1 MLSVGLCLS
10 ARLPA
15 GLLVFFGFVGS
26 FGSIDHRLQQFEL
39 LPCGAVQTVD
49 FFDHIVGVGG
59 CDPFSEFVPSLFRFG
74 VMYHHFNGGTLSHG
88 SLTSD
93 YIAITSFLRVTGCPL
108 FAAVSAQ
115 NVQSQTDQQ
124 SHINAEHFSLAGIA
138 HKAFDAGFIDREDL
152 LQKKLLSFR
161 AEISAAKLIFADPCK
176 RFVLVRKLDFFHF
189 KLDKT
194 VLFQDAVAE
203 FPIVKDTTPNMM
215 NPRLYTTSYNKP
227 QGQQFDDTAVLS
239 FIKLQYT

>member
-138 HKAFDAGFIDREDL
+138 HKAFDGF
-152 LQKKLLSFR
+152 S
-161 AEISAAKLIFADPCK
+161 
-176 RFVLVRKLDFFHF
+176 
-189 KLDKT
+189 
-194 VLFQDAVAE
+194 
-203 FPIVKDTTPNMM
+203 
-215 NPRLYTTSYNKP
+215 
-227 QGQQFDDTAVLS
+227 
-239 FIKLQYT
+239 

>member
-124 SHINAEHFSLAGIA
+124 SHINDSKFGMFSEGGRKFIGLEKNSHACLAIYDKYDGFGNLRSLQGTGIA
-138 HKAFDAGFIDREDL
+138 AMVEPFSEEYNAHAAFKKIPLDAL
-152 LQKKLLSFR
+152 KKLPSPMN
-161 AEISAAKLIFADPCK
+161 LICVTPTRIDALFSDFK
-176 RFVLVRKLDFFHF
+176 KDGYSVRQVLHQL
-189 KLDKT
+189 
-194 VLFQDAVAE
+194 A
-203 FPIVKDTTPNMM
+203 
-215 NPRLYTTSYNKP
+215 
-227 QGQQFDDTAVLS
+227 
-239 FIKLQYT
+239 